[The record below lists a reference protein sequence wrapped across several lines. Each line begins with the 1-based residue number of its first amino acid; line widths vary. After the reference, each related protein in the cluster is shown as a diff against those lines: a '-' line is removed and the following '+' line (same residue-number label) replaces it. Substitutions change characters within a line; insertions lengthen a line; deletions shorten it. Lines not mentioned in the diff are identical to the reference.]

1 MGSPHF
7 YLFSPIESVISIS
20 ISRILNCILSKH
32 FDDPVLYIMI
42 FFLLFLFSLII
53 CTLVFWTLQA
63 EHSLFVEKILWH
75 DSCISN
81 RFLMM
86 WPNLFRCSS
95 WQDKIW
101 DVFLAWDQGAKT
113 HQPRLLYWA
122 QRIKS
127 FQSLFR
133 FSLHW
138 NSLCSIQYGWCFLR
152 QRLQW
157 LTPMVIQPFKCLRSG
172 VVNVSRSLV

>member
-32 FDDPVLYIMI
+32 FDCGLFPFI
-42 FFLLFLFSLII
+42 FIFTHYLHPSFLNTAGRAFFI
-53 CTLVFWTLQA
+53 CWKNTVTWLLNQQY
-63 EHSLFVEKILWH
+63 
-75 DSCISN
+75 
-81 RFLMM
+81 FLMI
-86 WPNLFRCSS
+86 WPNSFPRLA

-138 NSLCSIQYGWCFLR
+138 NSLCSIQYGWCFFR

-157 LTPMVIQPFKCLRSG
+157 LIPMVIQPFKYLRLG
-172 VVNVSRSLV
+172 VFNVSRSLV

>member
-32 FDDPVLYIMI
+32 FDDPVLYIMV
-42 FFLLFLFSLII
+42 FFLHPSFLNTGGRAFFI
-53 CTLVFWTLQA
+53 CWKNTVTWLLYQQ
-63 EHSLFVEKILWH
+63 H
-75 DSCISN
+75 
-81 RFLMM
+81 FLMM

-157 LTPMVIQPFKCLRSG
+157 LTPMVIQPFKCLRLG